1 MAECRVLEKK
11 NHSKNVLT
19 ISKAQS
25 PVTEHATVEKEQ
37 FTLFILQGY
46 VSLSENGEKVPI
58 EILRDTGATQSILVE
73 GILPLAEGTA
83 TGNNVR
89 IQGIKLGVVNVPLHT
104 IFINSDI
111 VTGMVT
117 VGVRHTLPIKGIL
130 LILGNDLAGSRVMP
144 DLQLVKDPEPDQD
157 ENALET
163 SIFPAC
169 VVTRAAAKRA

>member
-1 MAECRVLEKK
+1 M
-11 NHSKNVLT
+11 
-19 ISKAQS
+19 
-25 PVTEHATVEKEQ
+25 
-37 FTLFILQGY
+37 
-46 VSLSENGEKVPI
+46 PI

-89 IQGIKLGVVNVPLHT
+89 IQGIELGVVNMPLHT

-117 VGVRHTLPIKGIL
+117 VGIRPTLPIKGIS
-130 LILGNDLAGSRVMP
+130 LILGNDLADSRVMP

-169 VVTRAAAKRA
+169 VVT